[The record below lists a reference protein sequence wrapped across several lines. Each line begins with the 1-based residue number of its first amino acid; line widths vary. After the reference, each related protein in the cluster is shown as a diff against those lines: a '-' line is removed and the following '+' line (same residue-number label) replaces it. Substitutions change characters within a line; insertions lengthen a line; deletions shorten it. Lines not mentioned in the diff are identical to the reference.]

1 MFRDQKKN
9 KKKQGQRKEQAWPC
23 WACSTSASI
32 EEKPVSSF
40 HEPGRYQQR
49 VLHGVYP
56 WSFAAKALWHAETF
70 RCSQRNK
77 DNSHATRSRSVLKS
91 MSICLNDDACW
102 HFHMSLE
109 HRTHHARIMHSSRER
124 AHAHRHVQIHN
135 MLIHYRL
142 VCSCLLRCAFA
153 TDIVTFPQLGF
164 SKQF

>member
-1 MFRDQKKN
+1 MWPQRNLCFVDYDSPTSSWTSDEARSHDGSPPPVRRRD
-9 KKKQGQRKEQAWPC
+9 C
-23 WACSTSASI
+23 
-32 EEKPVSSF
+32 F
-40 HEPGRYQQR
+40 HEHGRYQQK

-77 DNSHATRSRSVLKS
+77 DNSRATRSRSVLKS
-91 MSICLNDDACW
+91 TSICLNDDACW
-102 HFHMSLE
+102 HFRGSLE
-109 HRTHHARIMHSSRER
+109 HRKHHARTMHSSRER

-153 TDIVTFPQLGF
+153 TDIVKFP
-164 SKQF
+164 